1 MKTIIPV
8 NPVMLRWA
16 RETAGLQVE
25 IVAQKL
31 NKDVKDILSWESE
44 PRKDSPTYVQLE
56 KLAYEIYKRPL
67 AIFFFP
73 EPPQEESPKQSFR
86 TLPEQEILM
95 LTPRLRFLIRQA
107 RLQQLNLS
115 ELYDNINPVARHI
128 IRGLSFSPNI
138 SVLEM
143 ASNVRKYFN
152 IDLITQFSWKNVGM
166 AFKNWRNILE
176 EHGIF
181 VFKEAFKTDDF
192 SGFCL
197 YDKQFPVIYVDNSK
211 PDSRQIFTLFHELA
225 HLLLGTGGVDTRLEH
240 YIKFLQGDNRAIEIL
255 CNRFG
260 GEFLVPD
267 SDFNQR
273 IVGVSINDE
282 SIQRLADQY
291 CVSREVILRKFLDRN
306 KVDQQYYN
314 TRVEQWAKV
323 AGKSVEGGGN
333 YYLTKGVY
341 LGERYIEKAFNKYYQ
356 KNISIEQLAEY
367 LNVKVKNVS
376 GMESLL
382 LHKGAE
388 S

>member
-16 RETAGLQVE
+16 RETAGLE
-25 IVAQKL
+25 IEYIARKF
-31 NKDVKDILSWESE
+31 NKDVAEIRSWELGE
-44 PRKDSPTYVQLE
+44 DSPTYVQLE
-56 KLAYEIYKRPL
+56 QLAYKIYKRPL

-73 EPPQEESPKQSFR
+73 EPPQEDSPKQSFR

-107 RLQQLNLS
+107 RAMQINLAELN
-115 ELYDNINPVARHI
+115 DNINPASRQI
-128 IRGLSFSPNI
+128 LRDLKFKPNI
-138 SVLEM
+138 SVVEM
-143 ASNVRKYFN
+143 ATKVREYLN
-152 IDLITQFSWKNVGM
+152 IDITTQSSWKDVNT

-176 EHGIF
+176 EHGVF
-181 VFKEAFKTDDF
+181 VFKEAFKDNVF

-197 YDKQFPVIYVDNSK
+197 YDKQFPVIYVNNSVS
-211 PDSRQIFTLFHELA
+211 DSRQIFTLFHELA
-225 HLLLGTGGVDTRLEH
+225 HLLFGTGGVDTRLED
-240 YIKFLQGDNRAIEIL
+240 YIKFLQGDDKTIEIL

-282 SIQRLADQY
+282 SIQQLAKLY
-291 CVSREVILRKFLDRN
+291 CVSREVILRKFLDLN
-306 KVDQQYYN
+306 AVTQQYYN
-314 TRVEQWAKV
+314 TKVEQWVKEAKGRGK
-323 AGKSVEGGGN
+323 AGGD

-341 LGERYIEKAFNKYYQ
+341 LGEHYLELVFSRYYQ
-356 KNISIEQLAEY
+356 KRISTEQLADY
-367 LNVKVKNVS
+367 LGVKVKNIM
-376 GMESLL
+376 GIESLVL
-382 LHKGAE
+382 DKEAR